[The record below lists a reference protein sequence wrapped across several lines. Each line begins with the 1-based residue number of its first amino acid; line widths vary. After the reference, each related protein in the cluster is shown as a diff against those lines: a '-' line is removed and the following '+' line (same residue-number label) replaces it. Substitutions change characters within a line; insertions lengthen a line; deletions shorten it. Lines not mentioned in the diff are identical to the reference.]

1 MSKHIRRMVRG
12 ASACLL
18 GLAGAFAMVPAAQ
31 AAPKIELCLA
41 IDSSGTINDAE
52 WQLQIDAYRNALLNP
67 AIVPQNGDV
76 AVSIVTFSTTTLI
89 SLALTEVN
97 ATTAGVGG
105 TLTNKLNELYATR
118 PFQGQ
123 TAIGDAISRCLGTF
137 NPGGNPGAKRI
148 IDVSTDGENN
158 EGVNPV
164 TTAANAFSAKEVHA
178 INLIGVGDLINEA
191 ELNNIAQPQPANAV
205 GAGDGF
211 VTIAATWEDF
221 TPTLQAKI
229 QAETAVTSNLVVTK
243 TNNADSVA
251 PGANTIYTVTITNT
265 GAAAATNVSWT
276 DASVGLNIA
285 DISAN
290 TPSGGSV
297 AGACDTGGCT
307 GITVAAGG
315 GSVSYSVTA
324 TVTGQVGSDAENTAT
339 VTGGGN
345 CGTAPAPVA
354 SCTATD
360 RDPIEEPGVPPPP
373 PPPPQQ
379 VTPVPTMTEWGLM
392 LLTALLTG
400 LAWLIRR
407 RGLV

>member
-1 MSKHIRRMVRG
+1 MSKHIKSMVKA

-31 AAPKIELCLA
+31 AAPIELCLA
-41 IDSSGTINDAE
+41 IDSSGTIDDTE
-52 WQLQIDAYRNALLNP
+52 WQLQIDAYRNALLDP
-67 AIVPQNGDV
+67 TIVPQDGTV
-76 AVSIVTFSTTTLI
+76 AVSIVTFSTDTLV
-89 SLALTEVN
+89 SLGLTDIT
-97 ATTAGVGG
+97 AATAGNGG
-105 TLTNKLNELYATR
+105 ALKSTLDALYATR
-118 PFQGQ
+118 PFNGQ
-123 TAIGDAISRCLGTF
+123 TAIGDAILRCIGTF
-137 NPGGNPGAKRI
+137 SANNPGAKRI

-164 TTAANAFSAKEVHA
+164 ITAANAFSAKEVHA

-191 ELNNIAQPQPANAV
+191 ELNSIAQPQPANAV

-211 VTIAATWEDF
+211 VTIAESWEDF

-229 QAETAVTSNLVVTK
+229 QAEIVVTSNLVVTK

-251 PGANTIYTVTITNT
+251 PGADTIYTVTITNT

-276 DASVGLNIA
+276 DVSLGLNIT
-285 DISAN
+285 DISTN
-290 TPSGGSV
+290 TASDGSV
-297 AGACDTGGCT
+297 AGSCNLGGCT

-315 GSVSYSVTA
+315 GSVSYRVTA
-324 TVTGQVGSDAENTAT
+324 TVTGSPDTDAENTAT

-345 CGTAPAPVA
+345 CGTAPVPSA

-360 RDPIEEPGVPPPP
+360 RDPIREPDAPP

-392 LLTALLTG
+392 LLTALLTA
-400 LAWLIRR
+400 LAWLVRLR
-407 RGLV
+407 SLM